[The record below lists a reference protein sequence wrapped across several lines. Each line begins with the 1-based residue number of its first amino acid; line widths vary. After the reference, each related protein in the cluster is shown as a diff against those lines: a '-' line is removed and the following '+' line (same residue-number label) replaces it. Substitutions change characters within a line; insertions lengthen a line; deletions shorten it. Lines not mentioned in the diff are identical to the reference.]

1 MSHSNGIIKA
11 PVAMS
16 DVQAVIGSQST
27 DLGTLCSHININK
40 FARFKPVRY
49 PSVGL
54 ITNANRQSVAHGI
67 VFPDVVIVSQ
77 ITGAAIQD
85 AAANDWDYQL
95 PVGGASSPYR
105 LSDFGNVE
113 SRNSDGYFH
122 GAVPPIQVVYP
133 RDGWVFMLGDVQRT
147 LNIFIDLDPDDSGRN
162 LQAFDFVSAG
172 LNLNEWT
179 LVAYVDDPQKM
190 ESEKIVEAQDTIL
203 NGGEISGDTI
213 VVPFAP
219 RTTGT
224 YNIDVYICM
233 YRTNN
238 SEGGRKELLPLPKQ
252 GDYNPSVFKLKIVDD
267 AEASGGGIPGRDTE
281 EMFNNIAF
289 APSLDGA
296 LDPDTHT
303 LVYKTAWDCTDNGT
317 AKWLMRGGGDLYV
330 RMLLKNGSSSTSN
343 LPRGTF
349 QVDIEGTGPVS
360 ATTMYDENKRVI
372 SSVSIASGGTATIYL
387 HFQELFQRIG
397 ADWDMS
403 ASDPYNNDNWSIDF
417 TRNGATLIGGD
428 IYAKKGTDG
437 WIKRST

>member
-11 PVAMS
+11 PVSMS
-16 DVQAVIGSQST
+16 DVQVVIGSQST
-27 DLGTLCSHININK
+27 DLGTLCSHTNINK

-67 VFPDVVIVSQ
+67 VFPDVVTVSQ

-113 SRNSDGYFH
+113 SLNSDGYFH

-147 LNIFIDLDPDDSGRN
+147 LNIFIDLDPDNSGRN

-281 EMFNNIAF
+281 EMFKNVEFSYN
-289 APSLDGA
+289 LNG
-296 LDPDTHT
+296 TYH
-303 LVYKTAWDCTDNGT
+303 TAWDCTDNGT
-317 AKWLMRGGGDLYV
+317 AKWSMKSAGSMYVKMNLSNKSGATSTVERGHFRLDL
-330 RMLLKNGSSSTSN
+330 N
-343 LPRGTF
+343 
-349 QVDIEGTGPVS
+349 GTGPVS
-360 ATTMYDENKRVI
+360 ATTMYNSSKQVV
-372 SSVSIASGGTATIYL
+372 SSVQIPNNGTETIYL
-387 HFQELFQRIG
+387 FFDAIFDRIG
-397 ADWDMS
+397 SDWRTS
-403 ASDPYNNDNWSIDF
+403 NKNSSWSMDF
-417 TRNGATLIGGD
+417 TRYGATLFGGD
-428 IYAKKGTDG
+428 IYAQFSNTEG
-437 WIKRST
+437 WEERST

>member
-11 PVAMS
+11 PVEIA
-16 DVQAVIGSQST
+16 DIQAVIGSQST

-113 SRNSDGYFH
+113 SLNSNGYYH

-133 RDGWVFMLGDVQRT
+133 RGGWTFSRGSTQRS
-147 LNIFIDLDPDDSGRN
+147 LVISIDLDPDDSEIN
-162 LQAFDFVSAG
+162 LQSYDFISAG
-172 LNLNEWT
+172 LNLNEWK
-179 LVAYVDDPQKM
+179 LIAYLDTIHLIT
-190 ESEKIVEAQDTIL
+190 KIDTIL
-203 NGGEISGDTI
+203 NGGEISGNQI
-213 VVPFAP
+213 VIPFP
-219 RTTGT
+219 GGTGT
-224 YNIDVYICM
+224 YNVDVYICM
-233 YRTNN
+233 YRYNN
-238 SEGGRKELLPLPKQ
+238 SISRYEFLPLPKQ
-252 GDYNPSVFKLKIVDD
+252 GDYNPSVFKLKVIDD

-289 APSLDGA
+289 APHLDGA

-303 LVYKTAWDCTDNGT
+303 FVYKTAWECTDNGT

-330 RMLLKNGSSSTSN
+330 RMLLKNGSSSTSD

-397 ADWDMS
+397 ADWDYS

-428 IYAKKGTDG
+428 IYAKKGTNG

>member
-16 DVQAVIGSQST
+16 DVQVVIGSQST
-27 DLGTLCSHININK
+27 DLGTLCSHTNINK

-85 AAANDWDYQL
+85 AAANDWDYEL
-95 PVGGASSPYR
+95 PAGGSSSPYR
-105 LSDFGNVE
+105 LSDFGNAE
-113 SRNSDGYFH
+113 NRNSNGYYH

-133 RDGWVFMLGDVQRT
+133 RDGWVFSRGSTQRS
-147 LNIFIDLDPDDSGRN
+147 LVISIDLDPDDSEIN
-162 LQAFDFVSAG
+162 LQSYDFISSG
-172 LNLNEWT
+172 LNLNEWK
-179 LVAYVDDPQKM
+179 LIAYLDTPYLTT
-190 ESEKIVEAQDTIL
+190 KIYDSDDTIL
-203 NGGEISGDTI
+203 NGGEISGNQI
-213 VVPFAP
+213 VVPFP
-219 RTTGT
+219 GGTGT
-224 YNIDVYICM
+224 YNVDVYICM
-233 YRTNN
+233 YRYNN
-238 SEGGRKELLPLPKQ
+238 SISRYEFLPLPKQ
-252 GDYNPSVFKLKIVDD
+252 GDYNPSVFKLKVIDD

-289 APSLDGA
+289 APHLDGA

-330 RMLLKNGSSSTSN
+330 RMLLKNSSSSTSN

-349 QVDIEGTGPVS
+349 QVDIDGTGPVS

-387 HFQELFQRIG
+387 YFQELFQRIG
-397 ADWDMS
+397 AYWDWS
-403 ASDPYNNDNWSIDF
+403 ASDPYNNSCWSIDF